1 MEWAKRIPR
10 PGPGPAGTVALRPAF
25 EAEDFGEEPTPE
37 LREKEDRLHGDD

>member
-1 MEWAKRIPR
+1 MTIPEDGEA
-10 PGPGPAGTVALRPAF
+10 PTVTDGPFT